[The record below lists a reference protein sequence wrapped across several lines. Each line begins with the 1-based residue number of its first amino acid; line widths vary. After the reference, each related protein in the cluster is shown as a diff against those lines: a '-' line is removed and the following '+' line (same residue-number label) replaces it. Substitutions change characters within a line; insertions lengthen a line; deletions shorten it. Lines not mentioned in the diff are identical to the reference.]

1 MPRTHAGAAS
11 RAAVSSDD
19 LSSDGDDAPA
29 SLLLLGKKGSAEN
42 LRDGATRS
50 RKKSL
55 FAGRRD
61 STAASSRRASMQ
73 RTALQRKASSGLT
86 LDKGAA
92 PDRSESDQMPCKM
105 LGRITISINMG
116 KKKSLGIADGNTRP
130 SWRRRSWR
138 ASARQAAS
146 EGLGLPSALVR
157 RGPSPQTPPRGR
169 GL

>member
-1 MPRTHAGAAS
+1 MPTHADHAAYRMTQTYAGAAS

-29 SLLLLGKKGSAEN
+29 SLLLLGKKGGAEN

-92 PDRSESDQMPCKM
+92 PDRTESDQMPCKM

-116 KKKSLGIADGNTRP
+116 KKKSLGIAAWSKP
-130 SWRRRSWR
+130 
-138 ASARQAAS
+138 AVLAA
-146 EGLGLPSALVR
+146 P
-157 RGPSPQTPPRGR
+157 
-169 GL
+169 

>member
-29 SLLLLGKKGSAEN
+29 SLLLLGKKGSADN

-73 RTALQRKASSGLT
+73 RTALQRKASSGPGLT

-92 PDRSESDQMPCKM
+92 LDRSESDKM

-116 KKKSLGIADGNTRP
+116 KKKSLGIADGQNWP
-130 SWRRRSWR
+130 SWRRHGWPP
-138 ASARQAAS
+138 SARQAAS
-146 EGLGLPSALVR
+146 EGWRLPSALVR
-157 RGPSPQTPPRGR
+157 RGPSHQTPPGGR
-169 GL
+169 VL